1 MMDWLQP
8 SIVDNLRV
16 VNRGLSSIRTFNRS
30 ILDFIGRPDLGRSS
44 NDMSPSRNR
53 LNQSRQV
60 RSATA
65 SSPRA
70 AHILRAAALALFPNW
85 NSYKMQCR
93 IRVEISDIL

>member
-1 MMDWLQP
+1 MVAWLQP
-8 SIVDNLRV
+8 SIASDSRV
-16 VNRGLSSIRTFNRS
+16 VNGGLSSIKTYNRS
-30 ILDFIGRPDLGRSS
+30 LSDSIGRPDLGRSS
-44 NDMSPSRNR
+44 NDLSPSRNR

-70 AHILRAAALALFPNW
+70 AHILRAAAHILRAAALALFPNW

-93 IRVEISDIL
+93 I